1 MKIEVSTLIDAPK
14 DAVWDAITDF
24 EHCHERI
31 SGITEAKVLERPES
45 GLVGLRWTETREM
58 FGKPATET
66 MWITDC
72 QPGESYTTRAE
83 NCGAVYIS
91 QMRVSP
97 SDGRTLLSMSFSGES
112 DSVIGRV
119 MSSVMGAFMKK
130 SVTRM
135 MQQDLE
141 DIKASVEASET
152 EAS

>member
-91 QMRVSP
+91 QMRVTP
-97 SDGRTLLSMSFSGES
+97 SDGGTLLSMSFSGES

-152 EAS
+152 ESS